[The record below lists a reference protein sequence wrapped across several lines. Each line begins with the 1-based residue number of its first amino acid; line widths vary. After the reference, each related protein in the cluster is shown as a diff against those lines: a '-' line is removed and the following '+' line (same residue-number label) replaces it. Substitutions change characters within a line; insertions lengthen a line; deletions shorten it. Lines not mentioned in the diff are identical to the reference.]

1 MRDYVLFLQPQG
13 GEKKKPI
20 TIKDLEF
27 LRDIREWLG
36 LVDRRAVYSCLTG
49 KLIGYVKLTIR

>member
-1 MRDYVLFLQPQG
+1 M
-13 GEKKKPI
+13 KKPI